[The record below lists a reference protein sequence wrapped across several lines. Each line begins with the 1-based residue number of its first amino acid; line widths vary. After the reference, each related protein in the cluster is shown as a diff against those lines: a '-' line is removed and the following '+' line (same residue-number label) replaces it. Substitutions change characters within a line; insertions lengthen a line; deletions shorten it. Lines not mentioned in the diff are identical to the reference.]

1 MIDVQDIFKE
11 HDLQNFIKFLCLS
24 SFDNNLKDYSG
35 FKFFQVIY
43 ICVCVWRGKK
53 WKGELCLILT
63 PVTVCLH
70 NSFLEMGCK
79 VNPLVPIA
87 NSQYKR
93 CKPNQI

>member
-1 MIDVQDIFKE
+1 M
-11 HDLQNFIKFLCLS
+11 
-24 SFDNNLKDYSG
+24 
-35 FKFFQVIY
+35 
-43 ICVCVWRGKK
+43 WWGKK

>member
-1 MIDVQDIFKE
+1 MSKIYSKNSIFKT
-11 HDLQNFIKFLCLS
+11 LLS
-24 SFDNNLKDYSG
+24 FYVYPLFDNDSKDYSG
-35 FKFFQVIY
+35 FKFFQVLYIY
-43 ICVCVWRGKK
+43 IYIWWGKK